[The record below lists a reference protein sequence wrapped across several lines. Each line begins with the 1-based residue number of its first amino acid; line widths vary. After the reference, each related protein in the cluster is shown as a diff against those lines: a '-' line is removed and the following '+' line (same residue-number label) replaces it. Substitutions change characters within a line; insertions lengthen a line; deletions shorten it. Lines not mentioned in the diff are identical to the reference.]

1 MKTIKK
7 TINVGTNFLLSGVE
21 DFFSDLIEDGFT
33 ITEALD
39 IISEDAVLRYEV
51 GKSYP
56 SHMLSGSSTD
66 GNGVY
71 EVELVKI

>member
-7 TINVGTNFLLSGVE
+7 TINVVTNFLLSGVE
-21 DFFSDLIEDGFT
+21 DLFSDLIEEGYT
-33 ITEALD
+33 IAEALD
-39 IISEDAVLRYEV
+39 IIAGDAVLRYEV
-51 GKSYP
+51 GKSY
-56 SHMLSGSSTD
+56 SSYMLSDSSTD

>member
-39 IISEDAVLRYEV
+39 IISEDAVLRYELS
-51 GKSYP
+51 KSYP